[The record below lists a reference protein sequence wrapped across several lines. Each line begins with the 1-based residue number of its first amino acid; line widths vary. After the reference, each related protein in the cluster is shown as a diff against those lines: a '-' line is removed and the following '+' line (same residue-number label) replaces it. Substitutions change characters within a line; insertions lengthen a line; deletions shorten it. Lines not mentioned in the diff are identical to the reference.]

1 MEKLVDLNA
10 EVARLNK
17 KLLNQIVRVAR
28 AKPSGAQSD
37 TLRTAAK
44 ILEVVAPKAVSIS
57 GRVKTN
63 INLSSVP
70 ARKFRSKSEAQ
81 RAISLLN
88 AAIKDKRVTIA
99 YHKKLEDIKVKKTL
113 DWVYS
118 EAAADK
124 LDVRLSRR
132 DALRLWELYKS
143 MPSDSNYN
151 YADVTEA
158 YLQVVKVKRQAFDVD
173 KILERARALA
183 PVVQENKKSKKS
195 KSKSKSKNKK

>member
-17 KLLNQIVRVAR
+17 KLLNQVARVAR

-63 INLSSVP
+63 VNLSSVP

-113 DWVYS
+113 DWVAS
-118 EAAADK
+118 EASANN

-132 DALRLWELYKS
+132 DALNLWEVYKN

-158 YLQVVKVKRQAFDVD
+158 YLQAVKVEHQTFDVSE
-173 KILERARALA
+173 ILERARALA
-183 PVVQENKKSKKS
+183 PIVDG
-195 KSKSKSKNKK
+195 KNK

>member
-17 KLLNQIVRVAR
+17 KLLNRVIR
-28 AKPSGAQSD
+28 VVGAKSSGTRSD
-37 TLRTAAK
+37 ALRTAAK
-44 ILEVVAPKAVSIS
+44 ILEVTAPKAVSIS

-63 INLSSVP
+63 VNLNSVP

-88 AAIKDKRVTIA
+88 AAIEDKRVTIT
-99 YHKKLEDIKVKKTL
+99 YHKKLEDIKIKKTL

-118 EAAADK
+118 EAAADN
-124 LDVRLSRR
+124 LNVRLSRR
-132 DALRLWELYKS
+132 DVLNLWEVYKN

-158 YLQVVKVKRQAFDVD
+158 YLQAVKVEHQAFDVSE
-173 KILERARALA
+173 ILERARALA
-183 PVVQENKKSKKS
+183 PVVDT
-195 KSKSKSKNKK
+195 KN

>member
-17 KLLNQIVRVAR
+17 KLLNQVARVAS

-44 ILEVVAPKAVSIS
+44 ILEIVAPKAVSVS

-63 INLSSVP
+63 TNLKSVP

-118 EAAADK
+118 EAAADN
-124 LDVRLSRR
+124 LNVRVSRR
-132 DALRLWELYKS
+132 DALNLWELYKS

-158 YLQVVKVKRQAFDVD
+158 YLQAVKVERQAFDVSE
-173 KILERARALA
+173 ILERARALA
-183 PVVQENKKSKKS
+183 PVANG
-195 KSKSKSKNKK
+195 KNKKK

>member
-17 KLLNQIVRVAR
+17 KLLNKVARVAR

-37 TLRTAAK
+37 ALRTAAK

-63 INLSSVP
+63 INLSSVTT
-70 ARKFRSKSEAQ
+70 RKFRSKSEAQ

-88 AAIKDKRVTIA
+88 AAIKDKRVTIT

-113 DWVYS
+113 DWVAS
-118 EAAADK
+118 EATADGF
-124 LDVRLSRR
+124 DVKVSRR
-132 DALRLWELYKS
+132 DALRLWELYKN

-151 YADVTEA
+151 YSDVTEA
-158 YLQVVKVKRQAFDVD
+158 YLQAVKVERQAFDVD

-183 PVVQENKKSKKS
+183 PVVQEKKKSKKS